1 MEVIIMDIKE
11 LKEILTVERELY
23 AFLSKIITV
32 GPKKE
37 FLNSF
42 LYTFNDFAGDEN
54 QENDEMIKGI
64 ITIQKALGHE
74 LSESDEKAFMNEY
87 TRLFIGPGKTPI
99 YPYSS
104 VYLNKEPKPKL
115 MDENTIE
122 VRKQYLESN
131 IVMNKLNVVPDDY
144 LGAELEYMAY
154 LTDKS
159 IELIEKEERNELDQ
173 LLEKQLNFM
182 ENHLI
187 TWIPRFSQDLITS
200 TKEDL
205 FKGLALLL
213 KGLIISHII
222 ILKNV

>member
-1 MEVIIMDIKE
+1 
-11 LKEILTVERELY
+11 
-23 AFLSKIITV
+23 
-32 GPKKE
+32 
-37 FLNSF
+37 
-42 LYTFNDFAGDEN
+42 
-54 QENDEMIKGI
+54 MIKGI

>member
-1 MEVIIMDIKE
+1 MDIKE

>member
-1 MEVIIMDIKE
+1 MDIRE

-23 AFLSKIITV
+23 TFLSKVITV

-42 LYTFNDFAGDEN
+42 LYTFKDFAGDGN
-54 QENDEMIKGI
+54 QENDQMIEGI
-64 ITIQKALGHE
+64 ITIQKALGQE
-74 LSESDEKAFMNEY
+74 ISETDEKTFINEY
-87 TRLFIGPGKTPI
+87 TRLFIGPGKTPV

-115 MDENTIE
+115 MDENTID
-122 VRKQYLESN
+122 VRKEYLESN
-131 IVMNKLNVVPDDY
+131 IVMSKLNVVPDDY

-159 IELIEKEERNELDQ
+159 IKLIEKEESAELGQ
-173 LLEKQLNFM
+173 LLEKQLKFL

-187 TWIPRFSQDLITS
+187 TWIPRFSQDLMIS
-200 TKEDL
+200 TKDDL
-205 FKGLALLL
+205 FRGLALLL
-213 KGLIISHII
+213 RGLILSHIT